1 MTATMDSAMTTP
13 SSTSAAPARPT
24 PERPLYLRLW
34 GGVPRELG
42 YLFIAFPIATVGFAV
57 SIALFN
63 TGVGTLVTFFI
74 GLIVLIAGL
83 YVARGFGTLDLALL
97 RWVGQPAITA
107 PDWRDNQARPGFFGW
122 LRNVLGN
129 GHYWLYLLWLGLV
142 DFIVATVSWSIMI
155 SWVATALG
163 GVTFWFW
170 QLFLPV
176 PSNPV
181 YPAHWLLVH
190 IGFPID
196 GADPRAVD
204 IVAYLLVGLVFLAT
218 LPFVTRGLVSL
229 HWLVAKGM
237 LGAFRSEA
245 LTREVESLSS
255 SRTAAVA
262 AEGTALRRLER
273 DIHDGPQQRLVRL
286 QMDLAAADRQLD
298 ADPSAARTL
307 LTEAMQQSKD
317 ALEELRALSRGFAPP
332 LLLDRGLVAA
342 LDSMASRSSIPV
354 TFVSAV
360 PEGTVLNPELE
371 RNTYFLAAE
380 AITNAEKHSG
390 AKNVTMRVWVRDEP
404 DAGGAWLDLTV
415 SDDGVGGAAA
425 NEGHGIAGLEERVH
439 GLGGTLTV
447 TSPQGGPT
455 VVLAQLPITG
465 PTPSSTRA
473 AMSPA
478 RSAAKSPARSAAKSA
493 ATSAATSAAE
503 SAAKSPARSAA
514 KSAPTSAAKSAGG
527 TTAQEVGEPAT
538 KPPVT

>member
-13 SSTSAAPARPT
+13 PPTAAAPSPTRPV
-24 PERPLYLRLW
+24 PERPLYVRLW
-34 GGVPRELG
+34 MGVPRELG
-42 YLFIAFPIATVGFAV
+42 FLFVAFPIATVGFV
-57 SIALFN
+57 ISLALFN
-63 TGVGTLVTFFI
+63 TGIGTLVTFFI

-83 YVARGFGTLDLALL
+83 YVARGFGTLELTLL
-97 RWVGQPAITA
+97 RWVGRPAITA
-107 PDWRDNQARPGFFGW
+107 PDWRDGQGRPGFFGW
-122 LRNVLGN
+122 LRSVLGN

-142 DFIVATVSWSIMI
+142 DFVVATVSWSVMI
-155 SWVATALG
+155 SWVATAFG

-176 PSNPV
+176 PTNPV

-190 IGFPID
+190 LGLPVG

-204 IVAYLLVGLVFLAT
+204 IVAYLLVGLIFLAT
-218 LPFVTRGLVSL
+218 LPFITRGLVSL
-229 HWLVAKGM
+229 HWLVARGM

-245 LTREVESLSS
+245 LRREVESLSS

-307 LTEAMQQSKD
+307 LNEAMQQSKD

-354 TFVSAV
+354 KFVSAV
-360 PEGTVLNPELE
+360 PDGTALPAELE
-371 RNTYFLAAE
+371 RNVYFLAAE
-380 AITNAEKHSG
+380 AVTNAEKHSR
-390 AKNVTMRVWVRDEP
+390 AKNVTMRVWVRYEP
-404 DAGGAWLDLTV
+404 DTGRSWLELTV
-415 SDDGVGGAAA
+415 SDDGVGGATATP
-425 NEGHGIAGLEERVH
+425 GHGIAGLEERAH

-447 TSPQGGPT
+447 TSPVGGPT
-455 VVLAQLPITG
+455 VMVAQLPFVG
-465 PTPSSTRA
+465 STP
-473 AMSPA
+473 
-478 RSAAKSPARSAAKSA
+478 AKSA
-493 ATSAATSAAE
+493 APAS
-503 SAAKSPARSAA
+503 SPAANA
-514 KSAPTSAAKSAGG
+514 PAQTAPT
-527 TTAQEVGEPAT
+527 TTARKGASTRDASTTGTQPEPTPAKRSSR
-538 KPPVT
+538 KPDAPQS